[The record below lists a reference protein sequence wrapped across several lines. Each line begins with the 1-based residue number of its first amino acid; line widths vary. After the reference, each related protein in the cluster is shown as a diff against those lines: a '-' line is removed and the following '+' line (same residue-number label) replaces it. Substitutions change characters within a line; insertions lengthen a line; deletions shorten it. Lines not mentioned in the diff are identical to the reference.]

1 MGFWDRIKGQ
11 AGAQFLDVIQWLE
24 QDQDTIV
31 WRFPIYDQAITDQS
45 KVIVREGQ
53 VAVFVS
59 EGRLSEVFAPGT
71 YTLDTAN
78 QPIMSFFKTIAYAMN
93 NPYKGDILFVSTK
106 QFTNNGWGTQN
117 PFMMRDQEFGPV
129 RVRAFGNYSFRVT
142 DPAAFIRQIVGTD
155 GLFTRDEITGQ
166 LKVKVTTSFI
176 TAIGAAGIP
185 VLDLAANY
193 QSVGDK
199 VRDAMNPP
207 FVEQYGISLTD
218 FTVANISVPEEVE
231 KALDTRSKMGILGNL
246 DAYTKLKAADAIG
259 DAAKNQGIGGMGA
272 GLGVGLGVGQVMAG
286 AMAGSMGAGTFD
298 PQTGM
303 KPAGHAP
310 APAAAPSFHYAGP
323 SGQSQGT
330 ADEIAAKVGA
340 DRVARHLVW
349 AAGWPQWKS
358 WDEVPEIAGRV
369 PPPLDVPPP
378 VPSGPPPLPE

>member
-78 QPIMSFFKTIAYAMN
+78 QPITAFFKTIAYAMN

-155 GLFTRDEITGQ
+155 GLFTREEITGQ

-176 TAIGAAGIP
+176 SAIGAAGIP

-272 GLGVGLGVGQVMAG
+272 GMGVGLGVGQVMAG
-286 AMAGSMGAGTFD
+286 AMAGAMGSGTFD

-303 KPAGHAP
+303 KPAAP
-310 APAAAPSFHYAGP
+310 APAAAPTFHYAGP
-323 SGQSQGT
+323 SGQSQAS
-330 ADEIAAKVGA
+330 ADEIAAKVAA
-340 DRVARHLVW
+340 DRAARHLVW
-349 AAGWPQWKS
+349 ATGWAQWKS